1 MLAPIIKLVRAYDSA
16 EWEIFVREWQKGL
29 QGYHAVKRLGGPG
42 DLGRDVVGLCSPA
55 ACQGVWDNFQCK
67 HLETTLSVPVACE
80 DAGKII
86 FHAFRGEFTP
96 PRRCSFV
103 APRGPSTS
111 LRKLLLNPDK
121 FRDEVIAT
129 WDVRVAPNVI
139 QNEKH
144 ILTGGL
150 AAYVQAYDFS
160 AFTFS
165 TLEEVLDDHRKTA
178 YWASRFGGELPPPH
192 PGVTPELIAPDETVY
207 VAKLLDV
214 YSDEVGEPIRSTDD
228 LFAHLQWQADLQK
241 QRVRFYDAEA
251 FMATY
256 RDQTEPGTIESFSD
270 EILDAIDPALDTA
283 SSAHGRLSTALTVA
297 GQAAPA
303 SVLAPRAK
311 IRVKQGVCH
320 QLANADRVTWKI

>member
-1 MLAPIIKLVRAYDSA
+1 
-16 EWEIFVREWQKGL
+16 L

-42 DLGRDVVGLCSPA
+42 DLGRDVIGLCSPE

-67 HLETTLSVPVACE
+67 HYETTLGVAAACE

-86 FHAFRGEFTP
+86 FHAYRGEFIP

-103 APRGPSTS
+103 APRGPNTA
-111 LRKLLLNPDK
+111 LRKMLLNPDK

-129 WDVRVAPNVI
+129 WDVRVAPNVVEG
-139 QNEKH
+139 EKH

-150 AAYVQAYDFS
+150 AAFVQAYDFMS
-160 AFTFS
+160 FTFA

-178 YWASRFGGELPPPH
+178 YWASRFGGELPPPNL
-192 PGVTPELIAPDETVY
+192 GVTPALIAPEETIY
-207 VAKLLDV
+207 VKKLLDV
-214 YSDEVGEPIRSTDD
+214 YAEETGMHFGSADD
-228 LFAHLQWQADLQK
+228 LVAYTKWRDDLQK

-256 RDQTEPGTIESFSD
+256 RDQTEPGTIESFAD
-270 EILDAIDPALDTA
+270 EIMDAVDPTLATL
-283 SSAHGRLSTALTVA
+283 SSAHSRLSAALSAA

-311 IRVKQGVCH
+311 VRVKQGVCH